1 MYILQEVCIHDDK
14 QLWWS
19 RDHSKLKHVVN
30 VSGSLP
36 GADKMN
42 MCTGMFDDLQ
52 CCDILFLRC
61 HLTVMFVCI
70 QIGKA
75 AFQRHNDPLDAA
87 LFYLAM
93 KKKAVLWGLFRYLHY
108 SWIELLSNLIEV
120 FSYNL
125 YGMLRCVVFFFLL
138 SGLSMMRRWLS
149 SSKTTSLRTAGERP
163 LWKMLSPCW
172 GSSALNNPLPSSY
185 WLDHS
190 KTP

>member
-1 MYILQEVCIHDDK
+1 MMISSYDD
-14 QLWWS
+14 L

-36 GADKMN
+36 EAYKMN

-52 CCDILFLRC
+52 CCDILFLLC

-108 SWIELLSNLIEV
+108 S
-120 FSYNL
+120 
-125 YGMLRCVVFFFLL
+125 
-138 SGLSMMRRWLS
+138 
-149 SSKTTSLRTAGERP
+149 
-163 LWKMLSPCW
+163 
-172 GSSALNNPLPSSY
+172 
-185 WLDHS
+185 
-190 KTP
+190 